1 MPSRSDPFDDIERMF
16 DRLSEQFA
24 NVDPVEFGGRLS
36 GPAVDLRDEGDELV
50 AVVDLPGYD
59 TEDVNVTLPDERT
72 LRIAAEREREVEA
85 HEEGVYVRSER
96 SHEAVERSIRLPDPV
111 TEDGTSATYENG
123 VLTVTL
129 RKQHPDDEGRSIP
142 VE

>member
-24 NVDPVEFGGRLS
+24 NIDPVEFGSGLT
-36 GPAVDLRDEGDELV
+36 GPAIDLRDEDDQLV
-50 AVVDLPGYD
+50 AIVDLPGYEAD
-59 TEDVNVTLPDERT
+59 DIDVTLPDERT
-72 LRIAAEREREVEA
+72 LRIVAERERETEER
-85 HEEGVYVRSER
+85 EEGIYVRSER
-96 SHEAVERSIRLPDPV
+96 SHETVERSVRLPDPV

-129 RKQHPDDEGRSIP
+129 QKQHPDDEGRSIP

>member
-1 MPSRSDPFDDIERMF
+1 MPSKSDPFDDIERMF

-24 NVDPVEFGGRLS
+24 DIDPVEFGSGLT
-36 GPAVDLRDEGDELV
+36 GPAIDLRDEGDQLV

-59 TEDVNVTLPDERT
+59 TDDIDVTLPNERT
-72 LRIAAEREREVEA
+72 LRVTAERERETEA
-85 HEEGVYVRSER
+85 EEGIYVRSER
-96 SHEAVERSIRLPDPV
+96 SHQSVERSVRLPDPV

-129 RKQHPDDEGRSIP
+129 QKQHADDAGRSIP